1 MQAQEKRGWVWG
13 QILPKTA
20 GMARNATGA
29 RQVGHF
35 CRKSQ
40 STHYSS
46 GQALKGLPLFISR
59 RSVCLGSPLGDPT
72 GRTRA
77 ALVPPCATRIGDRA
91 SGVFLQ
97 RWAVGQT
104 IPIGPGTRTGD
115 SHRRRHKQ
123 AFLQERAGSTGT
135 TSLPTH
141 GPPLGRTSR
150 DKEHKFALS
159 GNGQLAVDAAHMGA
173 HGTF

>member
-1 MQAQEKRGWVWG
+1 M
-13 QILPKTA
+13 PKTA

-29 RQVGHF
+29 RQVGYY

-77 ALVPPCATRIGDRA
+77 ALVPPCATHIGNEA
-91 SGVFLQ
+91 GGVFFAGTGSGANHPH
-97 RWAVGQT
+97 WARHSDGRLASTATQAGVSAGAGRQHGHDLLT
-104 IPIGPGTRTGD
+104 DPWPPARTHPARQGAQVRFAWKRPACD
-115 SHRRRHKQ
+115 RCCAYGCARY
-123 AFLQERAGSTGT
+123 FL
-135 TSLPTH
+135 
-141 GPPLGRTSR
+141 
-150 DKEHKFALS
+150 K
-159 GNGQLAVDAAHMGA
+159 
-173 HGTF
+173 

>member
-1 MQAQEKRGWVWG
+1 M
-13 QILPKTA
+13 PKTA
-20 GMARNATGA
+20 GMTRNATAA
-29 RQVGHF
+29 RQVGHY

-46 GQALKGLPLFISR
+46 GQALRGPPLFISYEEAC
-59 RSVCLGSPLGDPT
+59 VW
-72 GRTRA
+72 A
-77 ALVPPCATRIGDRA
+77 ALWATRPAARA
-91 SGVFLQ
+91 RPLCPHASLISATRQAGRFY
-97 RWAVGQT
+97 RGGQWGRT

-123 AFLQERAGSTGT
+123 AFLQGRAGSRSA
-135 TSLPTH
+135 TSQSIH
-141 GPPLGRTSR
+141 SPPLGRTSR

-159 GNGQLAVDAAHMGA
+159 RNGQLAIDAAHMSA

>member
-1 MQAQEKRGWVWG
+1 MQE
-13 QILPKTA
+13 PA
-20 GMARNATGA
+20 GAAGNATVA
-29 RQVGHF
+29 RQVGYY

-59 RSVCLGSPLGDPT
+59 RSVCLGSPLW
-72 GRTRA
+72 
-77 ALVPPCATRIGDRA
+77 ATRPAARA
-91 SGVFLQ
+91 WPLCPHAPLASATRQAGCFLQ
-97 RWAVGQT
+97 GRAVGQT

-141 GPPLGRTSR
+141 GPPLGRTPR
-150 DKEHKFALS
+150 DKEHKFALR
-159 GNGQLAVDAAHMGA
+159 GNGQLAIDAAHMGA